1 MRVKASLLA
10 LGLVLGAC
18 GMQVSAASTE
28 NEIVSVESIQP
39 RAEQCGNCGQFMLR
53 ATTSFGSWRDTTQT
67 VQCSKYNNRRDFVQ
81 EREVYTT
88 YECRA
93 CGYRQTATGMQTRIN
108 CTH

>member
-39 RAEQCGNCGQFMLR
+39 RAEQQHLLSHGEILLKLFNAQSIIIGEILFKREKCILLMNVGLVGIAKQR
-53 ATTSFGSWRDTTQT
+53 
-67 VQCSKYNNRRDFVQ
+67 Q
-81 EREVYTT
+81 ECKRELIVHT
-88 YECRA
+88 
-93 CGYRQTATGMQTRIN
+93 N
-108 CTH
+108 